1 MVWPDQGGPSLD
13 RMERNTLQ
21 TCTEPNLHVRPE
33 PGGLSPSRTKRNTLR
48 TCKEPDLQRWAGAGR
63 TESELLYISP
73 HPQRLRKRSGHC

>member
-33 PGGLSPSRTKRNTLR
+33 PGGPSPSCFTLVLILSASASGVATAEDDTGPQTLYGGTHLAQAER
-48 TCKEPDLQRWAGAGR
+48 KFVS
-63 TESELLYISP
+63 ESS
-73 HPQRLRKRSGHC
+73 